1 MGTLLAAFAMAF
13 YCPLL
18 AYVKNR
24 LLPRRARK
32 APNGETRTQHWV
44 AVFYGEAV
52 SGTLS
57 SESPEI
63 LEVKTFE
70 ELPANFAGDLGKFYE
85 DLR

>member
-52 SGTLS
+52 SGTL
-57 SESPEI
+57 
-63 LEVKTFE
+63 
-70 ELPANFAGDLGKFYE
+70 
-85 DLR
+85 